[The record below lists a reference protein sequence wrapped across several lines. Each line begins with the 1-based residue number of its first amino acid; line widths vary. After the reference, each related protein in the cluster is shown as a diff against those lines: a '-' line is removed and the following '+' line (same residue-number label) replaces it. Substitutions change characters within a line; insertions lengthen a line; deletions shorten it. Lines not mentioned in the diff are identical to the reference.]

1 MKKWIVFVMLAV
13 VVVSFLAVPRT
24 GHARYW
30 GWWPGAF
37 WGGAFFGAAL
47 AYPYYAYPY
56 RYYGYPYPY
65 AYAQPPV
72 YNTEPQQDYWYYCQN
87 PQGYYPYVTQCPG
100 GWMRVVPTPPQP

>member
-1 MKKWIVFVMLAV
+1 MKKWIIFVMLAV

-30 GWWPGAF
+30 GWWGPGAF

-65 AYAQPPV
+65 AQPPV

-87 PQGYYPYVTQCPG
+87 PQGYYPYVKNCPG